1 MLILTKSVLALMI
14 GFILSAIL
22 GLIIIPYLRKLK
34 VGQRISIYVGE
45 SHKKKAGTPTMGGFI
60 FILSTL
66 ITILTLAI
74 FNKITVT
81 DDLIIVICVFI
92 GYAILG
98 FLDDYLSIKRKDN
111 EGLTTMQKLFGQV
124 IIALVFF
131 YIYMKGGAEPIVW
144 VHTLGIKVNLGWFY
158 GIFVLLMLVGMSNA
172 VNITDGLDGLAGGL
186 SAISFLA
193 LGLITWGSDWI
204 SSYQTLAIFCFVLVG
219 AIIGFLLYNTYPA
232 KVFMGDTG
240 ALCLGATMAAIALLT
255 SHEVTLFIVG
265 GVFIVETLSDI
276 IQYVSVK
283 LTRRKVF
290 LMTPLHHHF
299 EKLGWVENDIVK
311 LFWTVGLILSMF
323 AIAFGVWI

>member
-1 MLILTKSVLALMI
+1 MLILAKSVLALMI
-14 GFILSAIL
+14 GFILSAFL

-34 VGQRISIYVGE
+34 FGQRISIYVGE

-66 ITILTLAI
+66 ITIFALAI
-74 FNKITVT
+74 FNKITIT
-81 DDLIIVICVFI
+81 DDLIIVLSVFA

-98 FLDDYLSIKRKDN
+98 FADDYLSVKRKDN
-111 EGLTTMQKLFGQV
+111 EGLTTIQKLFGQV

-131 YIYMKGGAEPIVW
+131 YIYMKSGAEPIIW
-144 VHTLGIKVNLGWFY
+144 IHTLGIKLDLGWLY

-172 VNITDGLDGLAGGL
+172 VNITDGLDGLSGGL

-204 SSYQTLAIFCFVLVG
+204 GGHETLAIFCFVLVG
-219 AIIGFLLYNTYPA
+219 AIVGFLLYNTYPA
-232 KVFMGDTG
+232 KIFMGDTG
-240 ALCLGATMAAIALLT
+240 SLCLGATMATVAILT
-255 SHEVTLFIVG
+255 SHEVTLFIIG
-265 GVFIVETLSDI
+265 GVFIIETLSDI
-276 IQYVSVK
+276 IQYVSIK
-283 LTRRKVF
+283 LTRKKVF

-299 EKLGWVENDIVK
+299 EKLGWIENDIVK
-311 LFWTVGLILSMF
+311 LFWTVGLMLAMF